1 MRVIDKKT
9 DGETLAVTLL
19 IEPEEFAEAL
29 RELKAEGGAAARN
42 RRYAANRDMLVRGME
57 DLGFKALLPAEL
69 RSPVITS
76 FLYPDGIGFDFAEF
90 YESLKRDGYVIYPGK
105 LSERDTFRI
114 GNIGDIREKQIAGLL
129 AAVERYVK
137 RSEARPL
144 CA

>member
-1 MRVIDKKT
+1 MYKRQVC
-9 DGETLAVTLL
+9 A
-19 IEPEEFAEAL
+19 FAEAL

-90 YESLKRDGYVIYPGK
+90 YESRCV
-105 LSERDTFRI
+105 
-114 GNIGDIREKQIAGLL
+114 
-129 AAVERYVK
+129 
-137 RSEARPL
+137 
-144 CA
+144 

>member
-1 MRVIDKKT
+1 M
-9 DGETLAVTLL
+9 
-19 IEPEEFAEAL
+19 
-29 RELKAEGGAAARN
+29 
-42 RRYAANRDMLVRGME
+42 
-57 DLGFKALLPAEL
+57 
-69 RSPVITS
+69 ITS